1 MPPRLRF
8 FSRPRKG
15 TTGRTTRG
23 RTSKGCPTS
32 RAFRDVGA
40 KNSTTT
46 VHQTTV
52 ILSAVASSRSEEA
65 TQSKDPYVPAN
76 LNNAKR
82 NSDKNTHWNQSTT
95 AVILRQRSPWQNQGP
110 PTKDLCTLRPSAA
123 WRGRPRPRT
132 QGRAWLQPCHNT
144 SIRFRPRRDVQPQPR
159 SGERM
164 QPTARSRGKMWN
176 TTKPQRGER

>member
-1 MPPRLRF
+1 M
-8 FSRPRKG
+8 
-15 TTGRTTRG
+15 
-23 RTSKGCPTS
+23 S

-82 NSDKNTHWNQSTT
+82 NSDKNTHWNQST
-95 AVILRQRSPWQNQGP
+95 P
-110 PTKDLCTLRPSAA
+110 PS
-123 WRGRPRPRT
+123 
-132 QGRAWLQPCHNT
+132 
-144 SIRFRPRRDVQPQPR
+144 S
-159 SGERM
+159 
-164 QPTARSRGKMWN
+164 
-176 TTKPQRGER
+176 